1 MVEPEAK
8 FHSEL
13 FVRLKDEIE
22 SNFPDYDEPKIEE
35 DVEGRRADIYI
46 PSKRT
51 GEVIIEVKRDDVNP
65 RERVVVKQAY
75 DYARDKDTEYF
86 ATCNSRD
93 FFLFDTR
100 QGYDLDEFD
109 YYYFDLRSLSVEEFV
124 DELLRVVNYLFHED
138 ELPEQAEREKVL
150 GLLQSFHSTIWGP
163 YEALAR
169 DKYESSEPFRQEF
182 EEWARENDYEP
193 DADRTFKI
201 AAKQYAYL
209 LTNKVLFYEF
219 VRRKTPDDIPTES
232 GFPLD
237 SIHEHTTL
245 EMMEEHLRDC
255 FDSIVEEIDYEA
267 VFDDEASLFEDF
279 PQNKKTLTRIEDF
292 LNNIV
297 NANIGEIDEDLLG
310 GIYEE
315 LIPEQERKELGQY
328 YTPPGLRVYSRGTR
342 SIRRTTRFS
351 TPRVVAAL

>member
-22 SNFPDYDEPKIEE
+22 SHFPDYDEPKIEE
-35 DVEGRRADIYI
+35 DVEGRRADIYV

-65 RERVVVKQAY
+65 REREVVKQAY

-109 YYYFDLRSLSVEEFV
+109 YYYFDLRNLSVEEFV
-124 DELLRVVNYLFHED
+124 DELLLVVNYLFHED
-138 ELPEQAEREKVL
+138 ELPEQAEKKKVL
-150 GLLQSFHSTIWGP
+150 GILQSFHSTIWEP

-169 DKYESSEPFRQEF
+169 DKYESSEPFRQKF
-182 EEWARENDYEP
+182 ENWARENDYEP
-193 DADRTFKI
+193 DADKTFKI

-219 VRRKTPDDIPTES
+219 VRRKTPDEIPTES

-267 VFDDEASLFEDF
+267 VFDDEASLFEEF
-279 PQNKKTLTRIEDF
+279 PQNRKTLMRIEDF

-297 NANIGEIDEDLLG
+297 NADIGEIDEDLLG

-315 LIPEQERKELGQY
+315 LIPEQERKRTARQNSLSLDCACIHAVRRRFG
-328 YTPPGLRVYSRGTR
+328 GRRSSR
-342 SIRRTTRFS
+342 
-351 TPRVVAAL
+351 PRVR